1 MIKCPDGQF
10 MAYLARPTG
19 SVKTGGVVVA
29 QEIFGVNAAM
39 RTVCDRLAAQNLVAL
54 CPDLFWRQ
62 ERNVNL
68 TDRTQ
73 AEWDKAFKL
82 FQGFNLEQGVADLA
96 VSIAH
101 LRADDGCNGLV
112 GGVGYCLGGLL
123 AYLMASR
130 TNVDCAVGYYGVNI
144 DAMLAEAKRI
154 QNPLMLHVAE
164 EDHFVS
170 KEAQAKIRD
179 GLKSNASVTIH
190 SYPGVDHAFAR
201 PEGQKFD
208 RAAADLA
215 DRRTLTSFKQHLS

>member
-123 AYLMASR
+123 AYLVASR

>member
-19 SVKTGGVVVA
+19 TAKAGGVVVA
-29 QEIFGVNAAM
+29 QEIFGINAAM
-39 RTVCDRLAAQNLVAL
+39 RAVSDRLAAHGFIAL

-62 ERNVNL
+62 ERNVQL

-82 FQGFNLEQGVADLA
+82 FQGFNLEKGVADLA

-101 LRADDGCNGLV
+101 LRADEGCSGLV
-112 GGVGYCLGGLL
+112 GGIGYCLGGLL

-130 TNVDCAVGYYGVNI
+130 TNVDCSVGYYGVNI

-154 QNPLMLHVAE
+154 QSPLILHVAE

-170 KEAQAKIRD
+170 KEAQAKIKD
-179 GLKSNASVTIH
+179 GLKTNASVTIH
-190 SYPGVDHAFAR
+190 SYAGVDHAFAR

-208 RAAADLA
+208 QAAADLA
-215 DRRTLTSFKQHLS
+215 DRRTLAFFKQHLS